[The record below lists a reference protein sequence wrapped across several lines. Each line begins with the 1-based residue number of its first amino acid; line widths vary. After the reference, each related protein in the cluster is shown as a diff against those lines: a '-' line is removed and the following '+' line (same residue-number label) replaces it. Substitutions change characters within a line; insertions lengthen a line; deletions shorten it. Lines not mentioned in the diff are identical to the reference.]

1 MIYDWND
8 NKNQQLKLERNI
20 SFETIVVAIE
30 EGKLL
35 DVLEHHNKERYPN
48 QWILIVQIE
57 TYVVCVPCL
66 IKDESYFLKTI
77 FPSRKYTQ
85 LYLKEKQHEQ

>member
-1 MIYDWND
+1 MIFDWND
-8 NKNQQLKLERNI
+8 DKNQQLKLERNI

-57 TYVVCVPCL
+57 TYAVCVPCL

-85 LYLKEKQHEQ
+85 LYLKEKQNDQ